1 LAIIKFDR
9 QFDFSNRFVLH
20 PSRSFSSGS
29 DGVTGSVRLT
39 QFKQGVRRISPT
51 QESVDDGS
59 AFVENVSVGDALAA
73 FVAAAAGDPFA
84 FFPYLK
90 TYPYDLKTFE
100 IERFTPYLETVTLD
114 DPAGIPRT
122 VSVSSTGSFRKN
134 VVRKQLYQRNAGT
147 FRKCDW
153 AYSNAHSINFFTDPD
168 TALDQQEHVVI
179 YPDPTGS
186 DGSASYRPDAGFT
199 FEFFINPRYT
209 SKDSN
214 TEFRAGTILHYSS
227 AYALSLVSGSS
238 TDTSGRPDGFRLL
251 LQLSSSA
258 DIAPDLLG
266 LSGPPAGSPMIYS
279 SSDNSLQRGKWHHV
293 AVRWGGTDVLGSTG
307 SFVIDGNVDS
317 TFIIPSASITA
328 PPGGTSYVGF
338 SSPTED
344 ANALFLGN
352 YVRGA
357 NQIAVG
363 VDNDFGAIKNFFN
376 SVVAADEGL
385 LTWPNPGIEDVSTN
399 HIFRNKL
406 NAEIHEIRIFK
417 EHRDIEQIR
426 QHMNSGFGAT
436 QFATEKSGSLAFY
449 LPSLFVVET
458 APKKSFLRPFNLQA
472 SARPL
477 YTPYNVTASFT
488 NEMFSLNAP
497 NFFREFVTGR
507 YPRFYNLTGS
517 TSFTAN
523 DDQPSNQQLL
533 QDPQITARNFLI
545 MPNDNGSF
553 NHDYTLLLTG
563 AFSQTPTTSSLMRRF
578 VNDRGVADLSIISLN
593 RMLGGKAPV
602 KYSNAPD
609 GNLYEP
615 RYPDASADGSQ
626 ETNQSFYNDQIFA
639 SSAEEVETRIE
650 SERIIGPGFN
660 NEIRLRPNAV
670 ERNSP
675 SFPSK
680 TGFDQRTFYV
690 FEATGD
696 ESSNQAVFFNIPNI
710 FYGKRIK
717 PGTLT
722 IRDPGMT
729 GSYGRVVMTLRDDG
743 FGSLYRADSPNP
755 NKLHSVGN
763 VFYEDGIVAI
773 KSPHLFSFGSG
784 SFEIGF
790 EGTQEIFNRE
800 MYVEAPAGLIN
811 SSSNATFKKLAP
823 TDDAN
828 ETADEFVYIT
838 QVLLHDK
845 DMNVVG
851 RANVSQPI
859 KKRPTDS
866 ITFKLK
872 KDY

>member
-1 LAIIKFDR
+1 M
-9 QFDFSNRFVLH
+9 
-20 PSRSFSSGS
+20 
-29 DGVTGSVRLT
+29 TGSIRLT
-39 QFKQGVRRISPT
+39 QFKQGIRKDIRLSEIEEIVGFTEADPTHRYLSQLDSAQTRDLPGIITEGFLDNISDIP
-51 QESVDDGS
+51 
-59 AFVENVSVGDALAA
+59 
-73 FVAAAAGDPFA
+73 
-84 FFPYLK
+84 
-90 TYPYDLKTFE
+90 TYPPDLKQFS
-100 IERFTPYLETVTLD
+100 IERFTPYLETVTLND
-114 DPAGIPRT
+114 ASGAPNII
-122 VSVSSTGSFRKN
+122 SVASTGSFRKN
-134 VVRKQLYQRNAGT
+134 FVRKHLYQRNAGT

-168 TALDQQEHVVI
+168 TSPGTNPQQHVVI

-209 SKDSN
+209 SKDS
-214 TEFRAGTILHYSS
+214 TTAFDAGTILHYSS

-238 TDTSGRPDGFRLL
+238 TDVLGRPDGFRLL
-251 LQLSSSA
+251 LQLSASA
-258 DIAPDLLG
+258 DTPPDLIGLG
-266 LSGPPAGSPMIYS
+266 GPPAGSPMIYS
-279 SSDNSLQRGKWHHV
+279 SSDNSLQRGRWHHV

-317 TFIIPSASITA
+317 TFIIPSSSITA
-328 PPGGTSYVGF
+328 PPGSTSYVGF
-338 SSPTED
+338 SAPRED

-352 YVRGA
+352 YVRGS
-357 NQIAVG
+357 NQITAG
-363 VDNDFGAIKNFFN
+363 AGNDTAAIKNLFN

-385 LTWPNPGIEDVSTN
+385 LTWPNPGIEDVTTV
-399 HIFRNKL
+399 HEFKNKL

-426 QHMNSGFGAT
+426 EHMNSGFGAT

-449 LPSLFVVET
+449 LPSLFVAEGP
-458 APKKSFLRPFNLQA
+458 AKKSFRGPFELQTNA
-472 SARPL
+472 FPTF
-477 YTPYNVTASFT
+477 TPYNVTASFCS
-488 NEMFSLNAP
+488 EMYSLNAP

-507 YPRFYNLTGS
+507 YPRFFNLTGS
-517 TSFTAN
+517 TAFTATDN
-523 DDQPSNQQLL
+523 QTANQQLL
-533 QDPQITARNFLI
+533 QDAQITARNFLI

-553 NHDYTLLLTG
+553 SHDYTLLLTG
-563 AFSQTPTTSSLMRRF
+563 TFNQTPTTASLMRRF

-593 RMLGGKAPV
+593 RMLDGQVPT
-602 KYSNAPD
+602 KYDTSPSD
-609 GNLYEP
+609 NLYEP
-615 RYPDASADGSQ
+615 EYPNTNADGALAS
-626 ETNQSFYNDQIFA
+626 NQAFFNDQVFA
-639 SSAEEVETRIE
+639 TPGDIT
-650 SERIIGPGFN
+650 SERIAGQDFI
-660 NEIRLRPNAV
+660 ESVYLRPESTFGFAR
-670 ERNSP
+670 RNSP
-675 SFPSK
+675 SSPSAS
-680 TGFDQRTFYV
+680 GFTLYV

-696 ESSNQAVFFNIPNI
+696 ESSNQAVFFNIPNV

-722 IRDPGMT
+722 LRDPGMT
-729 GSYGRVVMTLRDDG
+729 GSYGKVTMTLRDDG

-763 VFYEDGIVAI
+763 VFYEDGIIAI

-790 EGTQEIFNRE
+790 EGTQEVFNRE
-800 MYVEAPAGLIN
+800 MYIEAPAGLIN

>member
-134 VVRKQLYQRNAGT
+134 FVRKQLYQRNAGT

-168 TALDQQEHVVI
+168 TALDQQEHVII

-238 TDTSGRPDGFRLL
+238 TDTTGRPDGFRLL

-258 DIAPDLLG
+258 DIAPDLVG

-307 SFVIDGNVDS
+307 SFVIDGNVDN
-317 TFIIPSASITA
+317 TFVIPSASITA

-338 SSPTED
+338 SSPAED

-357 NQIAVG
+357 NQIAIG
-363 VDNDFGAIKNFFN
+363 ADNDFGAIKNFFN

-449 LPSLFVVET
+449 LPSLFVAEGP
-458 APKKSFLRPFNLQA
+458 AKKSFRGPFELQTNVV
-472 SARPL
+472 PTF
-477 YTPYNVTASFT
+477 TPYNVTASFCS
-488 NEMFSLNAP
+488 EMYSLNAP

-507 YPRFYNLTGS
+507 YPRFFNLTGS
-517 TSFTAN
+517 TAFTAT
-523 DDQPSNQQLL
+523 DDQTANQQLL
-533 QDPQITARNFLI
+533 QDAQITARNFLI

-553 NHDYTLLLTG
+553 SHDYTLLLTG
-563 AFSQTPTTSSLMRRF
+563 TFNQTPTTASLMRRF
-578 VNDRGVADLSIISLN
+578 VNDRGVTDLSIISLN

-602 KYSNAPD
+602 KYGSAPD

-615 RYPDASADGSQ
+615 GYPDASADGSS
-626 ETNQSFYNDQIFA
+626 ETNQPFYNDQVFA
-639 SSAEEVETRIE
+639 SSAEEAETRIE

-670 ERNSP
+670 QRNSP
-675 SFPSK
+675 SSPSAS
-680 TGFDQRTFYV
+680 GFRFYV

-763 VFYEDGIVAI
+763 VFYEDGIIAI

-838 QVLLHDK
+838 QILLHDK